1 MPTTPTITRT
11 VFFLGL
17 VSLFTDMASEMIYP
31 VLPLFLDHIGITV
44 IGIGLLEGIAQA
56 TAGLSKS
63 YFGRWSDLSLR
74 RLPFVQI
81 GYGLSA
87 MSKPLLAFATSGW
100 SVLAARFGDRLG
112 KGVRTGARDAL
123 LSQEASQDKQGR
135 VFGFHRS
142 MDSLGAALGPLMAL
156 AYLWLYPEDYKN
168 LFLIAFIPGLLAIV
182 STFLIR
188 ENAQELQISKTRP
201 RLRDLLDYLKNS
213 SKDYRRL
220 IIGLLL
226 FSLINST
233 DLFLLLFLKTI
244 GFSDVHIIGIYVFYN
259 LVFAL
264 SAYPAGILGDRF
276 SMRTIFVIGMA
287 LFSVVYISLG
297 LIGGTFLLYVI
308 LIFALYGLYAG
319 WTDGISKAWISRV
332 VNGKEMGSAIGN
344 YEALNSIATMLAS
357 AVGGLIWYS
366 LGATAF
372 FVLTGVLAIVVIGY
386 MLVFTQTSSALT
398 TD

>member
-1 MPTTPTITRT
+1 
-11 VFFLGL
+11 
-17 VSLFTDMASEMIYP
+17 MASEMIYP

-226 FSLINST
+226 FFI
-233 DLFLLLFLKTI
+233 D
-244 GFSDVHIIGIYVFYN
+244 
-259 LVFAL
+259 
-264 SAYPAGILGDRF
+264 
-276 SMRTIFVIGMA
+276 
-287 LFSVVYISLG
+287 
-297 LIGGTFLLYVI
+297 
-308 LIFALYGLYAG
+308 
-319 WTDGISKAWISRV
+319 
-332 VNGKEMGSAIGN
+332 
-344 YEALNSIATMLAS
+344 
-357 AVGGLIWYS
+357 
-366 LGATAF
+366 
-372 FVLTGVLAIVVIGY
+372 
-386 MLVFTQTSSALT
+386 Q
-398 TD
+398 